1 MDPNAQSGRKTPCG
15 MTSQDLET
23 LSLRDLQGLLPR
35 CRERSVSPVSDP
47 TSDGWGADRWLT
59 TLT

>member
-1 MDPNAQSGRKTPCG
+1 VDPNAQSDRKTPCG

-47 TSDGWGADRWLT
+47 TSDG
-59 TLT
+59 